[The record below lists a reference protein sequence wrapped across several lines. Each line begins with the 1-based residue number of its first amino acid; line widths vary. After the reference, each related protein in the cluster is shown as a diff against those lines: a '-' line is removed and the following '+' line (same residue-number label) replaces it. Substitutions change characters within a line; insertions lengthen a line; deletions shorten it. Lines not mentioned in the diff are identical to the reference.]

1 MKEYDYIVI
10 GAGSAGCVMAN
21 RLSADAGNEVLLLEA
36 GKKDSN
42 PWIHIPAGLGQLVP
56 TETVNW
62 FFFTEPQENLNNR
75 EMFWPRGKVLGGS
88 SSINGMVYI
97 RGHASDYDHWRQMG
111 NEGWSHEDVLPYF
124 RKSET
129 WEDGATDHH
138 GGEGPLYVTRN
149 RIAHPLTDAF
159 LASASELGYPQ
170 TDDFNGAQ
178 QEGFSLYDFTTKNG
192 RRMSMAKSFLTPVL
206 GRKNLT
212 VETKALTTRIVIE
225 DGRAVGVQYLK
236 DGAGGQAGEVRA
248 RKEVILCGGTV
259 NSPQLLQ
266 LSGIGD
272 RNYLAGFG
280 IDLVHHL
287 PGVGHNL
294 QDHLDVILQWQC
306 TQPVTL
312 ASNVTPV
319 GSVMAML
326 KYLATRKGILAQPP
340 TPAGAFIRTDPSL
353 EVPDIQL
360 HFMNIANVAHGL
372 GDGSIEGHS
381 FQVHVCQLRPESRG
395 FVGLKSAD
403 PTDTPSIQANY
414 LDADKDLDVLRKGL
428 KITRDLVGSSSFDD
442 LRGDEIWPG
451 SDVTTDDDLEAAIR
465 QGAETIYHPVG
476 TCKMG
481 HDEMAVVDDRLKVH
495 GLAGLRVV
503 DASVMPTLIGGNT
516 NAPTIMIAE
525 KAADMI
531 LAN

>member
-1 MKEYDYIVI
+1 
-10 GAGSAGCVMAN
+10 MAN
-21 RLSADAGNEVLLLEA
+21 RLSADDGNEVLLLEA
-36 GKKDSN
+36 GKKDTN
-42 PWIHIPAGLGQLVP
+42 PWIHIPAGLGSLVP

-62 FFFTEPQENLNNR
+62 FFFTEPEKNLGNR

-111 NEGWSHEDVLPYF
+111 NEGWSHDDVLPF
-124 RKSET
+124 FKKSET
-129 WEDGATDHH
+129 WEDGASDHH
-138 GGEGPLYVTRN
+138 GGDGPLYVTRN
-149 RIAHPLTDAF
+149 RIAHPLDDAF
-159 LASASELGYPQ
+159 MASASTQGYSQ

-192 RRMSMAKSFLTPVL
+192 RRMSSAKAYLTPVL
-206 GRKNLT
+206 DRKNLL
-212 VETKALTTRIVIE
+212 VETEALTTRIVVE
-225 DGRAVGVQYLK
+225 QGRATGVQYLQ
-236 DGAGGQAGEVRA
+236 DGEACEARA
-248 RKEVILCGGTV
+248 RKEVILCGGAV

-272 RNYLAGFG
+272 RDYLAGHG
-280 IDLVHHL
+280 IDAVHHL

-294 QDHLDVILQWQC
+294 QDHLDVILQWHC

-312 ASNVTPV
+312 ASNTTLI

-326 KYLATRKGILAQPP
+326 KYIVTRKGILAQPP

-360 HFMNIANVAHGL
+360 HFMHLANVAHGL
-372 GDGSIEGHS
+372 GDDSIEGHS

-403 PTDTPSIQANY
+403 PTDGPSIQPNY
-414 LDADKDLDVLRKGL
+414 LDADKDLDVLRNGL
-428 KITRDLVGSSSFDD
+428 KLTRELIGAAPFDD

-451 SDVTTDDDLEAAIR
+451 KDVTSDDALEAAIR
-465 QGAETIYHPVG
+465 ASAETIYHPVG

-495 GLAGLRVV
+495 GLSGLRVV
-503 DASVMPTLIGGNT
+503 DASVMPTLVGGNT

-531 LAN
+531 LAS